1 MVADESFFDI
11 ATLGKLGLVPG
22 YPGVEVCPPQPMLKQ
37 TRKVFEDY
45 KAKGGN
51 YYEVVVKDVAH
62 SPHVEKPEEFVA
74 TLSDFI
80 SDNT

>member
-1 MVADESFFDI
+1 
-11 ATLGKLGLVPG
+11 L
-22 YPGVEVCPPQPMLKQ
+22 YPVIQASKFVLHNPCLN
-37 TRKVFEDY
+37 RHARFFEDY

-74 TLSDFI
+74 TLRDFI